1 MGRGEIGSVNGIERL
16 TKLKDFKL
24 DSSVYELSDL
34 SELAG
39 LRMLEKL
46 ELSKQKIV
54 DLSSLRNQKALKEIR
69 IVENQYQI
77 KSLEPLKNHK
87 NLKVLDISIGSS
99 SADVGKKIKNVDSL
113 KYLKNL
119 ESISLSRCG
128 INNIWWMKSLTRLKD
143 IDLSWNSIANISS
156 LRGLKSIESIDLS
169 NNMIK
174 DISPINS
181 KENLKNLNLSSNK
194 ISEMPSKLA
203 LKKIEVLN
211 LSQNSIGS
219 LNFGITMPEII
230 MLDVSSNRLKTIGG
244 MDNLANVEQLYL
256 GANRIFSID
265 FLENMK
271 RLKVLF
277 IGSNRL
283 TNFDVIAGMSYLE
296 ELGFEGNE
304 ITDVSSLYSLKNLK
318 VMSIDGKYVD
328 ETVNVSKTG
337 VPIIVYHVSLGGMG
351 GATHRSV
358 IKEFVLPFG
367 KRAMNYEFA
376 VDNIRHSGRNSYII
390 EVESGDPRYELIIE
404 KEYAIPCVD
413 EDIEQKN
420 WDIEVIEKAKIS
432 GKIVLGDRL
441 LSVENKDYLEREIAI
456 YARINDEKRRAI
468 CLGKVDQNEFE
479 YELYLPKAYKGQAFT
494 LEYAVKDYGHF
505 DFRAHFGTIGNM
517 IYNGFL
523 QLDGML
529 SPNGDDAGRVQFDG
543 GDMVIE
549 DVFVEI

>member
-1 MGRGEIGSVNGIERL
+1 MKKYKLYIVLLLTTMVFSQISYGDEIAIGTKIGMFSETDQIIYVNGQRVQGYLVEGEL
-16 TKLKDFKL
+16 TMCVESFTDL
-24 DSSVYELSDL
+24 VY
-34 SELAG
+34 G
-39 LRMLEKL
+39 TNLRYP
-46 ELSKQKIV
+46 
-54 DLSSLRNQKALKEIR
+54 IR
-69 IVENQYQI
+69 DY
-77 KSLEPLKNHK
+77 
-87 NLKVLDISIGSS
+87 
-99 SADVGKKIKNVDSL
+99 
-113 KYLKNL
+113 
-119 ESISLSRCG
+119 
-128 INNIWWMKSLTRLKD
+128 
-143 IDLSWNSIANISS
+143 
-156 LRGLKSIESIDLS
+156 
-169 NNMIK
+169 
-174 DISPINS
+174 
-181 KENLKNLNLSSNK
+181 
-194 ISEMPSKLA
+194 
-203 LKKIEVLN
+203 
-211 LSQNSIGS
+211 
-219 LNFGITMPEII
+219 
-230 MLDVSSNRLKTIGG
+230 
-244 MDNLANVEQLYL
+244 
-256 GANRIFSID
+256 SID